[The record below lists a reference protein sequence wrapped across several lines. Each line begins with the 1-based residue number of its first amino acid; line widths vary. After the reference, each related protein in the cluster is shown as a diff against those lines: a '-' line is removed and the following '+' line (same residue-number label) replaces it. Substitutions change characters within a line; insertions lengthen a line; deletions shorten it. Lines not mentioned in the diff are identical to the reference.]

1 MIRCLKCGSTLPQH
15 ARFCSICG
23 TEAVPPSA
31 PNPAQGTASPTQNI
45 NATQG
50 FGRTSAFDTNSGAPA
65 ATTQFA
71 PQGGYIAPN
80 PEAENKKRTAIA
92 VGGGV
97 TLIAVAGLIFA
108 AASGVFSAKKPEAS
122 GAAVLSAP
130 PAQTTQA
137 PVLTAPAP
145 QAPIAPVITAPAA
158 QTNPMPE
165 DVIAYLRWLKQFEAG
180 RIALESKSE
189 AQMMLVMQELVK
201 VGMSGTA
208 GMGLLDGDSEEA
220 SKKPTAQKSAIDT
233 KAVNAVIGD
242 WNTATGI
249 FQAKTPPN
257 PCATIA
263 ANYNGGMSG
272 SVTAMTQILGAGVKA
287 IDSINGA
294 GGQKT
299 GDASEVLTFLTDQKN
314 NASLSKNIE
323 GFFSTA
329 NQSLDALRSQYTDIP
344 ADIDKGQFAIK
355 TGNAGGISIPI
366 PGMGGGM

>member
-1 MIRCLKCGSTLPQH
+1 MIRCQKCGSTLPPN

-23 TEAVPPSA
+23 AESAPPAAPPTPAQTNPTAAFGAAPSTASFGAQGYAVP
-31 PNPAQGTASPTQNI
+31 
-45 NATQG
+45 
-50 FGRTSAFDTNSGAPA
+50 D
-65 ATTQFA
+65 
-71 PQGGYIAPN
+71 
-80 PEAENKKRTAIA
+80 PEAENRKRTAIA
-92 VGGGV
+92 FGGGAALV
-97 TLIAVAGLIFA
+97 VVAGLIFA

-130 PAQTTQA
+130 PAQTVQA

-145 QAPIAPVITAPAA
+145 EVSTAPVISAPPA
-158 QTNPMPE
+158 QGNPMPE
-165 DVIAYLRWLKQFEAG
+165 DIIAYLRWLKQFEAG

-189 AQMMLVMQELVK
+189 AQMMLVMQELIK
-201 VGMSGTA
+201 VGMSGTS

-220 SKKPTAQKSAIDT
+220 SKNPAPASMIDT
-233 KAVNAVIGD
+233 KAVNAVIAD

-257 PCATIA
+257 PCATLA
-263 ANYNGGMSG
+263 SNYNGGMSG

-314 NASLSKNIE
+314 NASISKNIE
-323 GFFSTA
+323 ASFASA

-344 ADIDKGQFAIK
+344 ADIDKAQFSIK
-355 TGNAGGISIPI
+355 TGNAGGINIPI
-366 PGMGGGM
+366 PGMGM